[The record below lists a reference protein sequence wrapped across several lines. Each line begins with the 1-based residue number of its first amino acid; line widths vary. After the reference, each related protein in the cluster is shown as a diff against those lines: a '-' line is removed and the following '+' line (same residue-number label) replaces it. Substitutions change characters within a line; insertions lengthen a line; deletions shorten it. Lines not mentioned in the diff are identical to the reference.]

1 MSNYHPIQYS
11 GFKRHTGFT
20 LLELLI
26 ALFLGLLLIA
36 GVIQLYLSSKQ
47 AFRSQ
52 ETNAQIQD
60 DARFVIDTIIRQ
72 LHHSGLR
79 NNPKESQ
86 GEAFPEV
93 EADDLSF
100 PSGWP
105 SAWEIDF
112 GRGQSIIGQDGNN
125 TDGIPQD
132 RLYFRSQAYGED
144 DTLTNCSGG
153 NLGGGSTT
161 IFYIDDATKSLQCV
175 FNGSRIS
182 LVNNVVGMDISYKVD
197 MVEFSPDNPQALMTA
212 TQIEEYNTAAA
223 AASTAFLRPRNLWN
237 RVIGVKI
244 DFLLRSQNTN
254 ITTETQ
260 AVNFN
265 GVTATP
271 DENRLFRT
279 FSTAVMLRNSPG
291 VNSSEL
297 LDD

>member
-1 MSNYHPIQYS
+1 
-11 GFKRHTGFT
+11 
-20 LLELLI
+20 
-26 ALFLGLLLIA
+26 
-36 GVIQLYLSSKQ
+36 
-47 AFRSQ
+47 
-52 ETNAQIQD
+52 
-60 DARFVIDTIIRQ
+60 
-72 LHHSGLR
+72 
-79 NNPKESQ
+79 
-86 GEAFPEV
+86 
-93 EADDLSF
+93 
-100 PSGWP
+100 
-105 SAWEIDF
+105 IDF
-112 GRGQSIIGQDGNN
+112 GRGQSIMGQDGSN

-132 RLYFRSQAYGED
+132 RLYFRSQVYGEE
-144 DTLTNCSGG
+144 DTLTNCSGSD
-153 NLGGGSTT
+153 LGGTT

-175 FNGSRIS
+175 FNGARTP

-260 AVNFN
+260 SINFN